1 MEENF
6 ADRSKW
12 ISSLERNFVSLRI
25 ASMSFS
31 ESKSLRGSRRVTS
44 IFLVF
49 KSLIILV
56 DNEAVC
62 QGSRKKD
69 SALK

>member
-1 MEENF
+1 
-6 ADRSKW
+6 
-12 ISSLERNFVSLRI
+12 
-25 ASMSFS
+25 MSFS
-31 ESKSLRGSRRVTS
+31 ESKSLRGSRRETS